1 MKLTRLVVAMGLLFA
16 AASCGSDDNGFI
28 DNTSP
33 NDAAIADA
41 RATDTPTA
49 DSALR
54 DTQIADFAAT
64 DTRTADS
71 AIGDTRTDPAPN
83 DATSDATIVD
93 SAAAD
98 SVADAALGDAGSADS
113 ANEDNRPVDAVII
126 DTSMTDSADSGGS
139 DGADSA
145 EAPTSD
151 AAPADSTDGD
161 TASPA
166 VTVTRAG
173 NGSGTV
179 TSNPA
184 GIDCGTTCA
193 ASYVPGTLLV
203 LDAAPAV
210 GSTFTG
216 WSGGACAGT
225 GSCQITV
232 NDATTVIAT
241 FALEQHTL
249 TVNPAG
255 NGTGTVTSN
264 PAGINCGATCAANF
278 NYGQS
283 VTLTAAPAAGSGFT
297 GWSDSGC
304 PGTAPCTVSVTAASA
319 VTATFTLQYTL
330 TVSKD
335 GNGAGTVTSSPAG
348 INCGPTCAAAFDD
361 GLDVTLTAAPSNGS
375 TFTGWSIS
383 GCPGT
388 APCTVS
394 ITAAS
399 SVTATFTLL
408 PRTLTVNK
416 AGNGTGGTVTS
427 NPAGI
432 DCGATC
438 SAVYNHGT
446 VVSVFAISD
455 TSGAFTGW
463 SGACAG
469 KGACSI
475 TMNSS
480 RSVTAT
486 FEPPLTCTTVSTA
499 SQCTNGAIPQI
510 NLGAIAPA
518 TCHDQCS
525 IAMRQAAMTTGCWI
539 FATDGNCYCRSGSL
553 SNGGARP
560 GGFCN

>member
-1 MKLTRLVVAMGLLFA
+1 MKLTPLVFAIGLLVA
-16 AASCGSDDNGFI
+16 AASCGSDDKAFI
-28 DNTSP
+28 EDTSR
-33 NDAAIADA
+33 NDAAISDSATADT
-41 RATDTPTA
+41 RTA
-49 DSALR
+49 DSAAR
-54 DTQIADFAAT
+54 DMQSADFANT
-64 DTRTADS
+64 DTRTPDS

-83 DATSDATIVD
+83 DATSDTTIVD
-93 SAAAD
+93 SAATD
-98 SVADAALGDAGSADS
+98 ILTDAALGDAGAADS
-113 ANEDNRPVDAVII
+113 ANADNRSGDAAII
-126 DTSMTDSADSGGS
+126 DASIADSADSGAT

-145 EAPTSD
+145 EGQPSDGPLDSADSD
-151 AAPADSTDGD
+151 AVTYW
-161 TASPA
+161 
-166 VTVTRAG
+166 VTVTRPG
-173 NGSGTV
+173 NGFGTV

-184 GIDCGTTCA
+184 GIDCGTTCT
-193 ASYVPGTLLV
+193 ASYPPGTLV
-203 LDAAPAV
+203 ILDAVPAV

-232 NDATTVIAT
+232 NDATTVIAN

-255 NGTGTVTSN
+255 NGTGTVTSS
-264 PAGINCGATCAANF
+264 PAGINCGATCAASF

-283 VTLTAAPAAGSGFT
+283 VTLTASPAAGSGFTGWSGSGCMGTAPCTVSVTAAGSVTATFTIQYTLTVIKAGNGAGTVTSSPAGINCSPTCAAPFDDGQDVTLTAAPSNGSAFT

-304 PGTAPCTVSVTAASA
+304 PGTAPCTVS
-319 VTATFTLQYTL
+319 
-330 TVSKD
+330 
-335 GNGAGTVTSSPAG
+335 
-348 INCGPTCAAAFDD
+348 
-361 GLDVTLTAAPSNGS
+361 
-375 TFTGWSIS
+375 
-383 GCPGT
+383 
-388 APCTVS
+388 

-399 SVTATFTLL
+399 SITATFTLL

-416 AGNGTGGTVTS
+416 AGNGTGLVTS

-446 VVSVFAISD
+446 IVSVFAISG
-455 TSGAFTGW
+455 TSGAFMGW

-469 KGACSI
+469 KGGCSI

-499 SQCTNGAIPQI
+499 SQCTNGATPQI

-525 IAMRQAAMTTGCWI
+525 IAMRQAGVTMGCWI
-539 FATDGNCYCRSGSL
+539 FAGDGNCYCRSGSL
-553 SNGGARP
+553 SNGGSRP